1 MGRCLSWSRLCYSR
15 SHKKTE
21 LQLNGVG
28 LGVTIFATYSFIIS
42 QCFETGLSIKS
53 FFLLPTACLLFE
65 GVFLSSFGLAL
76 IKNKQKAP
84 LIILI
89 ESNLTATLGAAAL
102 GICYW
107 FMEGASYLESRDAIF
122 LIANIIFL
130 GSCAYLFFYYL
141 SLYRGQR
148 EKGDFQIKTW
158 HFAEAAAFFIF
169 LFYAPVGTTEFMRE
183 ASDQAFL
190 QDQHE
195 AQQLEINQL
204 KSQIKLLTEKI
215 GEV

>member
-107 FMEGASYLESRDAIF
+107 FMEDANYLESRDAIF
-122 LIANIIFL
+122 LVANIIFL
-130 GSCAYLFFYYL
+130 GSCGYLFFYYL